1 MTNLNIISKRICIA
15 LGAAVFIILLGW
27 AGHQDYVEQIYY
39 NMPQETYEAISLKLG
54 DGASNSAIVK
64 EYIKNKKF
72 WDQYNH

>member
-27 AGHQDYVEQIYY
+27 TGHQDYVEQICY
-39 NMPQETYEAISLKLG
+39 NMPEDTYEAISLKLG
-54 DGASNSAIVK
+54 DRASNSAIAE
-64 EYIKNKKF
+64 EYMKNKKF